1 MAFKLTYSDGQE
13 DDYDDSTKWVIE
25 DGVLKMGREADK
37 WTVLVSPSHWAT
49 IEVDQGREASKDR
62 ASDEGEGE
70 DRTKTKTRTKTTT
83 KTKATTKANAK
94 IATTKTADPPI
105 SASGAPS
112 EGLGWVAD
120 CTKDIKDRP
129 TKCAAR
135 QYQ

>member
-70 DRTKTKTRTKTTT
+70 D
-83 KTKATTKANAK
+83 
-94 IATTKTADPPI
+94 ADEDEDEDEDNDED
-105 SASGAPS
+105 
-112 EGLGWVAD
+112 EGNDEG
-120 CTKDIKDRP
+120 KRKDRDDEDS
-129 TKCAAR
+129 
-135 QYQ
+135 